1 MRFIQKEARKQKKM
15 KGMKKQQGNNS
26 QHRRRRVVVV
36 ALFDKKLRR
45 LICGLL
51 VSLLALS
58 LVLILR
64 KVRKE
69 PSIANE
75 ILLPQPTTT
84 TGTTKTSS
92 FLSHHDSKAI
102 TPAAKSALEIESQDR
117 DPKDCKVIAPGCIIY
132 AKEISDEQVQ
142 KLIMT
147 TKELTKEVDSTL
159 PVLRGKQRTAE
170 QYYMSSD
177 YATLTKI
184 SNRREAVVNQDRGF
198 VIVPFH
204 TTDRNRPAPQHQHD
218 FIIGTFDGHGDLGH
232 IVAQYAVQQI
242 GPMLATKL
250 EQLGVIEEEAYDDD
264 DEEDSIVQSI
274 KDVFMEIEENL
285 APQNAASGGCTGS
298 IVLRWGLHL
307 YVANAGDSRS
317 FVATYDTQTKQ
328 VEIPL
333 LTRLD
338 KPNLPEERT
347 RIEKAGGHIFVPNPP
362 KDPTLWSRVI
372 ITSKQKNE
380 NVGLAMS
387 RSIGDSEWSA
397 VGVISEP
404 IVNKV
409 TINEFLS
416 ANTRRMFVVSAS
428 DGLFDMRQPDFIA
441 HYLAQSL
448 YEPSSS
454 TPPLVACHNLLQL
467 VTQDDPTRY
476 RDDITVSVM
485 KVPQ

>member
-1 MRFIQKEARKQKKM
+1 
-15 KGMKKQQGNNS
+15 MKKQQGNNS
-26 QHRRRRVVVV
+26 QRRRRRVLVV
-36 ALFDKKLRR
+36 ALFDKKVRR
-45 LICGLL
+45 LLCGLL
-51 VSLLALS
+51 LSLLALS
-58 LVLILR
+58 LVSILVR
-64 KVRKE
+64 KVRKA

-75 ILLPQPTTT
+75 ILLTQPTTS
-84 TGTTKTSS
+84 TTKTSS
-92 FLSHHDSKAI
+92 LFSNHDSKAI
-102 TPAAKSALEIESQDR
+102 IPAAKSAIESTSQGQ

-132 AKEISDEQVQ
+132 AKDISDEHVQ

-147 TKELTKEVDSTL
+147 TKELTKEVDSVLL

-170 QYYMSSD
+170 QYYVSSD

-184 SNRREAVVNQDRGF
+184 SNRREVMVNQDRGF
-198 VIVPFH
+198 IIVPFH

-232 IVAQYAVQQI
+232 TVAQYAVQQI

-317 FVATYDTQTKQ
+317 FVATYDTHTKQ

-338 KPNLPEERT
+338 KPNLPEERS

-428 DGLFDMRQPDFIA
+428 DGLFDMRQPEFIA
-441 HYLAQSL
+441 HYFAQSL

-454 TPPLVACHNLLQL
+454 NAKPLPPLVACHNLLQL

-485 KVPQ
+485 KVPLQ